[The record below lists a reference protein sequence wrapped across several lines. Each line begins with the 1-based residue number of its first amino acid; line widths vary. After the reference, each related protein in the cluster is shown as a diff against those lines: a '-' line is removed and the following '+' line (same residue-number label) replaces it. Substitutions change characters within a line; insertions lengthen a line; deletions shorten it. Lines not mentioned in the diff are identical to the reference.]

1 MFSGSLRFKHLLK
14 HETKKKVFIK
24 FLLVLSVFFLYFLYI
39 SYKFG
44 IDYGFKVSLLT
55 WSFFVLC
62 TPVADAGFLLDFP
75 LRLILKL
82 KMWLSEIFVWLFAI
96 SLNLYFF
103 FLYPEIYQTTEILRI
118 FYKLLEN
125 PIPYWSVIVLSGL
138 GTFLSIYFADELL
151 DKMKHHELHI
161 YHKHKF
167 NYALVSI
174 LAVFALIFFLY
185 YELTLSL
192 DMKIF

>member
-1 MFSGSLRFKHLLK
+1 MFAGTSHFNHLLK
-14 HETKKKVFIK
+14 HETKKKVFVK
-24 FLLVLSVFFLYFLYI
+24 FLLILSVFLFYFLYI

-44 IDYGFKVSLLT
+44 IDYGFKVTLLT

-103 FLYPEIYQTTEILRI
+103 FFHPEIYQTTEILKI
-118 FYKLLEN
+118 FHKLLES
-125 PIPYWSVIVLSGL
+125 PIPYWSVIALSGF

-167 NYALVSI
+167 NYALVAM

-185 YELTLSL
+185 YELTVSL